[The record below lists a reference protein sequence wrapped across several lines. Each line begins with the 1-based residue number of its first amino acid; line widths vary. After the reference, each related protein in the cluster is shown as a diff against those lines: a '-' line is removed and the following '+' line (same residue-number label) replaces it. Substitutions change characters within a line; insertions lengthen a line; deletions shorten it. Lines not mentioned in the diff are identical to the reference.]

1 MARKKGPTL
10 RRRRQR
16 KRLAAKLRPFGNRH
30 KRYWKVLDRVRANPT
45 GAHASTTTPRRGS
58 HEAQAGHKAVAP
70 TRMRSFADLAESSVG
85 QRMRE
90 LAALTVRRRHER
102 IYRRVFVAVAAVLWI
117 VAALLFLD

>member
-1 MARKKGPTL
+1 MSPKKGPTL

-45 GAHASTTTPRRGS
+45 GAHASTTTPRKGA
-58 HEAQAGHKAVAP
+58 HEAQAGHKVASP
-70 TRMRSFADLAESSVG
+70 TRMRSLADLAESDVG

-90 LAALTVRRRHER
+90 LAALTARRRRER
-102 IYRRVFVAVAAVLWI
+102 IFGRVFVAVAALLWI
-117 VAALLFLD
+117 VAAVLLF